1 MTRSQPSA
9 ILLAY
14 PFRPFFLLT
23 GLYGLFIVL
32 AWMGFLFGGLP
43 LPLDMSPTQWHAHEM
58 LMGLVPPAIAGFL
71 LTAMCNWTGAAPL
84 QGRGLLALVLLW
96 VAGRAVMWTSAWL
109 PGWLVF
115 AVDMA
120 FLPVLA
126 IYAGQVLL
134 HYGNKR
140 NLILVA
146 VLGLLTLTNLLMHL
160 SRSGE
165 LPALGR
171 LSEVLAL
178 NMIAVLLVVI
188 AGRIT
193 PAFTANWLRNQGQN
207 PDLVKHSD
215 RLDQIT
221 LITTLLMI
229 PADLITGI
237 PALGGVFAL
246 AAALL
251 NGVRLAGWAGWHT
264 RREPLLWILHL
275 GYAWIPVALLLKGIT
290 AFSGA
295 VAPTAWF
302 HAMGTGAIATLI
314 LGVMTR
320 VALGHT
326 GRPLRLPKGAVW
338 IYLGISLAAL
348 ARLAVAVN
356 LVDYRYGLMVSAL
369 GWSAA
374 FLLFVL
380 LYWPILSSPR
390 ADGRPG

>member
-1 MTRSQPSA
+1 MTSPQRPP

-14 PFRPFFLLT
+14 AFRPFFLLT
-23 GLYGLFIVL
+23 GLYGLLIVL

-43 LPLDMSPTQWHAHEM
+43 LPLGMNPMQWHAHEM

-71 LTAMCNWTGAAPL
+71 LTAMCNWTGAPPL

-96 VAGRAVMWTSAWL
+96 VAGRVVMWSAGLL

-126 IYAGQVLL
+126 LYAGKVLH

-146 VLGLLTLTNLLMHL
+146 VLGLLTLTNLLMHIATL
-160 SRSGE
+160 NHLTQMGQ
-165 LPALGR
+165 LA
-171 LSEVLAL
+171 EVLAL
-178 NMIAVLLVVI
+178 DLIAVVLVVV

-193 PAFTANWLRNQGQN
+193 PAFTGNWLRIQGQD
-207 PDLVKHSD
+207 PATVKRSD
-215 RLDQIT
+215 GLDRAT
-221 LITTLLMI
+221 LAATMLMI
-229 PADLITGI
+229 PADLITGV
-237 PALGGVFAL
+237 PALGGVVAL
-246 AAALL
+246 VAAGL
-251 NGVRLAGWAGWHT
+251 NLARLAGWAGWKT
-264 RREPLLWILHL
+264 LREPLLWILHL
-275 GYAWIPVALLLKGIT
+275 GYLWIPVALLLKGLTPFIDQLL
-290 AFSGA
+290 
-295 VAPTAWF
+295 PTAWF

-326 GRPLRLPKGAVW
+326 GRPLKLPKLALL

-348 ARLAVAVN
+348 ARVLVTLN
-356 LVDYRYGLMVSAL
+356 LVNYRLGLMVSAL
-369 GWSAA
+369 GWCVA
-374 FLLFVL
+374 FILFVL

>member
-1 MTRSQPSA
+1 MTSPQHPP

-14 PFRPFFLLT
+14 AFRPFFLLT
-23 GLYGLFIVL
+23 GLYGLLIVL

-43 LPLDMSPTQWHAHEM
+43 LPLGMNPMQWHAHEM

-71 LTAMCNWTGAAPL
+71 LTAMCNWTGAPPL

-96 VAGRAVMWTSAWL
+96 VAGRVVMWSAGLL

-126 IYAGQVLL
+126 LYAGKVLH

-146 VLGLLTLTNLLMHL
+146 VLGLLTLTNLLMHIATL
-160 SRSGE
+160 NHLTQMGQ
-165 LPALGR
+165 LA
-171 LSEVLAL
+171 EVLAL
-178 NMIAVLLVVI
+178 DLIAVVLVVV

-193 PAFTANWLRNQGQN
+193 PAFAGNWLRIQGQD
-207 PDLVKHSD
+207 PATVKRSD
-215 RLDQIT
+215 GLDRAT
-221 LITTLLMI
+221 LAATMLMI
-229 PADLITGI
+229 PADLITGV
-237 PALGGVFAL
+237 PALGGVVAL
-246 AAALL
+246 VAAGL
-251 NGVRLAGWAGWHT
+251 NLARLAGWAGWKT
-264 RREPLLWILHL
+264 LREPLLWILHL
-275 GYAWIPVALLLKGIT
+275 GYLWIPVALLLKGLTPFIDQLL
-290 AFSGA
+290 
-295 VAPTAWF
+295 PTAWF

-326 GRPLRLPKGAVW
+326 GRPLKLPKLALL

-348 ARLAVAVN
+348 ARVLVTLN
-356 LVDYRYGLMVSAL
+356 LVNYRLGLMVSAL
-369 GWSAA
+369 GWCVA
-374 FLLFVL
+374 FILFVL